1 MGQKPVKG
9 EKAPTKS
16 TETRKTATKSDSKTS
31 TNTEGKQKQLFSGLI
46 DPETVKKLQDET
58 NFDKVEVGKLFETF
72 QSISNGGKEPLD
84 REKFKA
90 GLGKLEACGLKN
102 LDDSPFVDR
111 LFTLLDKNNDGTVDL
126 QEFVSGLSLLCKGT
140 VEEKLELSF
149 KAYDIDGNG
158 FISKD
163 ELALMF
169 KSAWIAGFRALCATH
184 GNEEL
189 SMNDLNEF
197 SEEMAT
203 LFAENAFD
211 TLDTNGDGQLS
222 FEEFK
227 EFALAEPKITAT
239 FNGFKKE
246 VNITFW

>member
-1 MGQKPVKG
+1 MGQKQVKQG
-9 EKAPTKS
+9 TKTDKKPIKAIKKDLQVGS
-16 TETRKTATKSDSKTS
+16 
-31 TNTEGKQKQLFSGLI
+31 LI
-46 DPETVKKLQDET
+46 DPETVKRLQEQT
-58 NFDKVEVGKLFETF
+58 NFDKVEVNKLYDTFMALSEEGKT
-72 QSISNGGKEPLD
+72 PLD
-84 REKFKA
+84 RDTFRK
-90 GLGKLEACGLKN
+90 GLGLLEKCGLKN
-102 LDDSPFVDR
+102 LDDSPFVER
-111 LFTLLDKNNDGTVDL
+111 LFTLLDTNGDGSVDL
-126 QEFVSGLSLLCKGT
+126 AEFVTGLSLLCKGT
-140 VEEKLELSF
+140 PEEKLALSF
-149 KAYDIDGNG
+149 KAYDLDGNG
-158 FISKD
+158 YISKD

-189 SMNDLNEF
+189 SMEDLNEF

-239 FNGFKKE
+239 LNGFKKE

>member
-1 MGQKPVKG
+1 MGQKPAKEG
-9 EKAPTKS
+9 SKASKP
-16 TETRKTATKSDSKTS
+16 ATKT
-31 TNTEGKQKQLFSGLI
+31 GKPITASPF
-46 DPETVKKLQDET
+46 DPDTVKKLQEAT
-58 NFDKVEVGKLFETF
+58 NFDKVEVSKLYETF
-72 QSISNGGKEPLD
+72 VQLSDGGKHPLD
-84 REKFKA
+84 RETFRK

-102 LDDSPFVDR
+102 LDDSPFVER
-111 LFTLLDKNNDGTVDL
+111 LFTLLDTNHDNTVDL
-126 QEFVSGLSLLCKGT
+126 HEFVTGLSLLCKGT

-149 KAYDIDGNG
+149 KAYDLDGNG
-158 FISKD
+158 YISKD
-163 ELALMF
+163 ELASMF

-189 SMNDLNEF
+189 SMDDLNEF

-239 FNGFKKE
+239 LNGFKKE
-246 VNITFW
+246 VSITFW

>member
-1 MGQKPVKG
+1 MGQKPGK
-9 EKAPTKS
+9 ETK
-16 TETRKTATKSDSKTS
+16 KDPKSAK
-31 TNTEGKQKQLFSGLI
+31 NVGPF
-46 DPETVKKLQDET
+46 DPETVKRLQEQT
-58 NFDKVEVGKLFETF
+58 NFDKVEVGKLYETF
-72 QSISNGGKEPLD
+72 LSLSNGGKQPLD
-84 REKFKA
+84 KELFKA
-90 GLGKLEACGLKN
+90 GLGKLESCGLKN
-102 LDDSPFVDR
+102 LDDTPFVDR
-111 LFTLLDKNNDGTVDL
+111 LFSLLDINHDGTVDL
-126 QEFVSGLSLLCKGT
+126 QEFITGLSLLCKGS
-140 VEEKLELSF
+140 VEDKLELSF
-149 KAYDIDGNG
+149 KAYDLDGNG

-163 ELALMF
+163 ELAAMF

-189 SMNDLNEF
+189 SMEDLNEF

-203 LFAENAFD
+203 LFADNAFD

-239 FNGFKKE
+239 LNGFKKE

>member
-1 MGQKPVKG
+1 MGQKQGKEG
-9 EKAPTKS
+9 GKS
-16 TETRKTATKSDSKTS
+16 TKAEKKSTPSKS
-31 TNTEGKQKQLFSGLI
+31 AKQSAAPPGVSGI
-46 DPETVKKLQDET
+46 DPDLVKNLQEQT
-58 NFDKVEVGKLFETF
+58 NFDKVEVKKLYETF
-72 QSISNGGKEPLD
+72 VELSNGGKEALD
-84 REKFKA
+84 KETFKK
-90 GLGKLEACGLKN
+90 GLTKLEACGLKN
-102 LDDSPFVDR
+102 IENTPFADR
-111 LFTLLDKNNDGTVDL
+111 LFHLLDVNGDGSVDL
-126 QEFVSGLSLLCKGT
+126 SEFVCGLSMLCKGS

-149 KAYDIDGNG
+149 KAYDLDGNG

-169 KSAWIAGFRALCATH
+169 KSAWIAGFRALCASH

-189 SMNDLNEF
+189 SMDDLNEF

-203 LFAENAFD
+203 LFADNAFD

-222 FEEFK
+222 FDEFK

-239 FNGFKKE
+239 LNGFKKE

>member
-1 MGQKPVKG
+1 MGQKQGK
-9 EKAPTKS
+9 EKQPTKGS
-16 TETRKTATKSDSKTS
+16 NEKKPPTTTKPRANVPTMP
-31 TNTEGKQKQLFSGLI
+31 TI
-46 DPETVKKLQDET
+46 DPELVKNLQEQT
-58 NFDKVEVGKLFETF
+58 NFDKVEVKKLYQTF
-72 QSISNGGKEPLD
+72 MELSNGGKESLD
-84 REKFKA
+84 KETFKK
-90 GLGKLEACGLKN
+90 GLHKLEACGLKN
-102 LDDSPFVDR
+102 NIENTPFADR
-111 LFTLLDKNNDGTVDL
+111 LFTLLDINGDGTVDL
-126 QEFVSGLSLLCKGT
+126 SEFVCGLSMLCKGT

-189 SMNDLNEF
+189 SMDDLHEF

-203 LFAENAFD
+203 LFADNAFD

-239 FNGFKKE
+239 LNGFKKE

>member
-1 MGQKPVKG
+1 MGQKPAK
-9 EKAPTKS
+9 EPTKNS
-16 TETRKTATKSDSKTS
+16 KGGKGDGKDTKS
-31 TNTEGKQKQLFSGLI
+31 GLAGLV
-46 DPETVKKLQDET
+46 DPQTVKRLQEQT
-58 NFDKVEVGKLFETF
+58 NFDKVEVSKLYETF
-72 QSISNGGKEPLD
+72 MSISNNGKTALD
-84 REKFKA
+84 KETFRK
-90 GLGKLEACGLKN
+90 GLGKLEAAGLKN

-111 LFTLLDKNNDGTVDL
+111 LFTLLDVNHDGTVDL
-126 QEFVSGLSLLCKGT
+126 AEFVTGLSMLCKGT

-189 SMNDLNEF
+189 SMEDLNEF

-239 FNGFKKE
+239 LNGFKKE

>member
-1 MGQKPVKG
+1 MGQKPTKE
-9 EKAPTKS
+9 EKKSSKDAKRNSTK
-16 TETRKTATKSDSKTS
+16 ATKGTPI
-31 TNTEGKQKQLFSGLI
+31 TAI
-46 DPETVKKLQDET
+46 DPEMIKNLQEQT
-58 NFDKVEVGKLFETF
+58 NFDKVEVKKLFETF
-72 QSISNGGKEPLD
+72 VELSNGGKESLD
-84 REKFKA
+84 KDTFKK
-90 GLGKLEACGLKN
+90 GLSKLEACGLKN
-102 LDDSPFVDR
+102 IENTPFADR
-111 LFTLLDKNNDGTVDL
+111 LFHLLDANGDGTVDL
-126 QEFVSGLSLLCKGT
+126 SEFVCGLSMLCKGT

-149 KAYDIDGNG
+149 RAYDLDGNG
-158 FISKD
+158 YISKD

-169 KSAWIAGFRALCATH
+169 KSAWISGFRALCASH

-189 SMNDLNEF
+189 SMEDLNEF

-203 LFAENAFD
+203 LFADNAFD

-239 FNGFKKE
+239 LNGFKKE

>member
-1 MGQKPVKG
+1 MGQKPGKEVKSGGSKEKKAVTKPMNKKEKG
-9 EKAPTKS
+9 ETLH
-16 TETRKTATKSDSKTS
+16 T
-31 TNTEGKQKQLFSGLI
+31 I
-46 DPETVKKLQDET
+46 DPEMIKNLQEQT
-58 NFDKVEVGKLFETF
+58 NFDKVEVKKLFETF
-72 QSISNGGKEPLD
+72 MELSNQGKDSLD
-84 REKFKA
+84 KETFKK
-90 GLGKLEACGLKN
+90 GLSKLEACGLKN
-102 LDDSPFVDR
+102 IENTPFADR
-111 LFTLLDKNNDGTVDL
+111 LFHLLDINGDGTVDL
-126 QEFVSGLSLLCKGT
+126 SEFVCGLSMLCKGT

-149 KAYDIDGNG
+149 KAYDLDGNG
-158 FISKD
+158 YISKD

-169 KSAWIAGFRALCATH
+169 KSAWIAGFRALCASH

-189 SMNDLNEF
+189 SMEDLNEF

-203 LFAENAFD
+203 LFADNAFD

-239 FNGFKKE
+239 LNGFKKE

>member
-1 MGQKPVKG
+1 MGQKQGKDAPKGGKNDKKPVTTKTKG
-9 EKAPTKS
+9 GVAAPTMPS
-16 TETRKTATKSDSKTS
+16 
-31 TNTEGKQKQLFSGLI
+31 I
-46 DPETVKKLQDET
+46 DPEHLKNLQEQT
-58 NFDKVEVGKLFETF
+58 NFDKVEVKKLYSTF
-72 QSISNGGKEPLD
+72 MEISNGGKESLNK
-84 REKFKA
+84 EAFKR
-90 GLGKLEACGLKN
+90 GLHKLEACGLKN
-102 LDDSPFVDR
+102 IENTPFADR
-111 LFTLLDKNNDGTVDL
+111 LFHLLDINGDGTVDL
-126 QEFVSGLSLLCKGT
+126 SEFVCGLSMLCKGS

-149 KAYDIDGNG
+149 KAYDLDGNG

-169 KSAWIAGFRALCATH
+169 KSAWIAGFRALCASH

-189 SMNDLNEF
+189 SMDDLNEF

-203 LFAENAFD
+203 LFADNAFD

-239 FNGFKKE
+239 LNGFKKE